1 MLSCLAALH
10 EKIVGVLVWSSLL
23 SAIGISK
30 HFEAS
35 LADEA
40 EVRVW
45 SMMHLACSK
54 VILIN
59 MALNRAAVIGAR
71 VMPEIQ

>member
-1 MLSCLAALH
+1 MLSCFAALH

-23 SAIGISK
+23 STIGLSK
-30 HFEAS
+30 HLEAS
-35 LADEA
+35 LAEEA

-54 VILIN
+54 MILIN
-59 MALNRAAVIGAR
+59 MALNRAAVIGGR

>member
-1 MLSCLAALH
+1 VLSCLAALH

-23 SAIGISK
+23 STIGLSK
-30 HFEAS
+30 HLEAS
-35 LADEA
+35 LAEEA

-59 MALNRAAVIGAR
+59 MALNRAAVIGGR

>member
-1 MLSCLAALH
+1 MLSHLAALH
-10 EKIVGVLVWSSLL
+10 EKIVGVLAWSSLL
-23 SAIGISK
+23 STIGLSK
-30 HFEAS
+30 HLEAS
-35 LADEA
+35 LAEQA

-45 SMMHLACSK
+45 SMMRLACSQ

-59 MALNRAAVIGAR
+59 MALNRAAVIGAC

>member
-1 MLSCLAALH
+1 MLSHLAALH
-10 EKIVGVLVWSSLL
+10 EKIVGVLVRSSLL
-23 SAIGISK
+23 SAIGLSN
-30 HFEAS
+30 HFEAA